1 MILEEEVRDG
11 YTVTTTMKN
20 VWAIELEMAQK
31 VIDVCHRHKL
41 QVWAWRGT
49 MLGCVRHK
57 GFIPWDDDLD
67 LAMPREDY
75 EKLLSLGES
84 EFKSPYFLQ
93 SAYSEKSPYPRPH
106 AQVRKDG
113 TTAVVRYESYMRFHQ
128 GIFIDIFPI
137 DDAPDTDEEFLDF
150 VDQVNQGCT
159 RLDYWRR
166 GFLYTMRP
174 CMIVNRLKA
183 AIYRLSHNFKDEY
196 RQFDA
201 LMTRYVGSGGN
212 RVCRMRYYKTH
223 QTALKKIFD
232 RSLFSRTIMM
242 PFEDSE
248 LPVPA
253 EYDKLLTIYYGDY
266 MTPVKGASI
275 HGPLAALDPY
285 RPYTEYLPLLQQQER
300 SVFWH
305 KILRKFRLWK
315 GSLGVYEV

>member
-1 MILEEEVRDG
+1 MNLEEEVRAG

-31 VIDVCHRHKL
+31 VIAVCRRHKL

-49 MLGCVRHK
+49 LLGCVRHK

-67 LAMPREDY
+67 LAMLREDY

-93 SAYSEKSPYPRPH
+93 TAYSEKSPYPYGH

-113 TTAVVRYESYMRFHQ
+113 TTAVVRYNSYMRYHQ

-137 DDAPDTDEEFLDF
+137 DEAPNNDEEYFAF
-150 VDQVNQGCT
+150 VDQVNSAFI
-159 RLDYWRR
+159 RLDYWRC

-174 CMIVNRLKA
+174 GMIVNRIKA
-183 AIYRLSHNFKDEY
+183 AFYRLSHNFKDEY

-201 LMTRYVGSGGN
+201 LVTRYAGRGSS
-212 RVCRMRYYKTH
+212 RVCRMRICKTRRL
-223 QTALKKIFD
+223 ARERIFD
-232 RSLFSRTIMM
+232 RSLFNSTIMM
-242 PFEDSE
+242 PFEETE
-248 LPVPA
+248 LPVPVG
-253 EYDKLLTIYYGDY
+253 YDKILKAYYGDY
-266 MTPVKGASI
+266 MTPVKGVSL
-275 HGPLAALDPY
+275 HGPYAALDPY
-285 RPYTEYLPLLQQQER
+285 RPYTEYMPMLRHQER

-305 KILRKFRLWK
+305 KILRKLGLWK